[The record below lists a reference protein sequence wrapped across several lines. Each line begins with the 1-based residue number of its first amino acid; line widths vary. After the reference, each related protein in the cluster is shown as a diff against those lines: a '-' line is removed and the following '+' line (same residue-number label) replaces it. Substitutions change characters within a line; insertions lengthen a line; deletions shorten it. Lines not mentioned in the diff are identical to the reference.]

1 MSDKKE
7 ISFTEGPI
15 FGSLIRFAG
24 PVLGALILQAAYGAV
39 DLLVVGQFGD
49 AASISAVG
57 TASSFM
63 QMVTFIITSLA
74 MGSTVLIGQ
83 HIGEKNPK
91 AAGDAV
97 GTTIV
102 LFIIIGIVMTFVL
115 EASAG
120 TIVRLLQVP
129 DNAVGKAILYL
140 RICSGGLLVII
151 TYNVISGVL
160 RGIGNANLPFI
171 FVSIACVVNIA
182 ADLLLT
188 GLLGMDVAG
197 VAIATVFAQ
206 FVSVVI
212 SLGIIRKQKMPIE
225 FTLKQC
231 RIHPVELKKILHV
244 GIPIALQETLGQISF
259 LVINSIVNSMG
270 LMPSAGYGV
279 AQKLVSFIML
289 IPSSVMQSVSAFV
302 AQNIGAGQ
310 KKRAQRGYL
319 TAMGTGVCI
328 GVVVFLVGFF
338 GGSTLSSLF
347 TSDAEV
353 IAESAS
359 YLRGFC
365 FDCILTCIMF
375 STSGYFNG
383 CGNSFPVML
392 QGITAAFCVRI
403 PVALFMASL
412 PGSSLFYI
420 GLTTPISTVYG
431 LLFYGICFAWMR
443 RKKSPGR

>member
-1 MSDKKE
+1 
-7 ISFTEGPI
+7 
-15 FGSLIRFAG
+15 
-24 PVLGALILQAAYGAV
+24 
-39 DLLVVGQFGD
+39 
-49 AASISAVG
+49 VG

-91 AAGDAV
+91 AAGNAV
-97 GTTIV
+97 GTTII
-102 LFIIIGIVMTFVL
+102 LFAVIGVIMTLIL
-115 EASAG
+115 EAAAG
-120 TIVRLLQVP
+120 PIVRILQVP
-129 DNAVGKAILYL
+129 DNAVAKAVLYL

-151 TYNVISGVL
+151 TYNVISGIL

-212 SLGIIRKQKMPIE
+212 SLGIIRRQKMPIK
-225 FTLKQC
+225 FSLKQC
-231 RIHPVELKKILHV
+231 RVYPVELRKILHV
-244 GIPIALQETLGQISF
+244 GIPIALQETLGQVSF
-259 LVINSIVNSMG
+259 LVINSIVNGMG

-310 KKRAQRGYL
+310 KKRAQKGYL

-328 GVVVFLVGFF
+328 GIGVFLIGFL
-338 GGSTLSSLF
+338 GGSALSSLF

-353 IAESAS
+353 IAESTS
-359 YLRGFC
+359 YLHGFC
-365 FDCILTCIMF
+365 IDCVFTCVMF

-383 CGNSFPVML
+383 CGNSVPVML
-392 QGITAAFCVRI
+392 QGITAAFFVRI

-412 PGSSLFYI
+412 PNTSLFYI
-420 GLTTPISTVYG
+420 GLTTPISTLYG
-431 LLFYGICFAWMR
+431 ILFYGICFAWMHR
-443 RKKSPGR
+443 TERKK